1 MWPVSNKPSAL
12 AGVAIQ
18 PENIHLVQLKKV
30 RKGFLIE
37 RVRRYGLAA
46 DIFSAGK
53 ITAFDELQAK
63 LADMVR
69 TEGLRDMKTA
79 VCVPSNQVKMHQMTV
94 PAGLSAMDIEAEIS
108 AQVYRS
114 LPAKADAL
122 AIDFKLKPAAQP
134 EEVNVFFAAARRE
147 YVHRYQS
154 CLQDAGLRVVTMDVD
169 IFALLRAARYA
180 LRDLLVE
187 HEKLGALYLGEN
199 YAVFAAQYD
208 GEILFYQQWDGAGA
222 ARFAMERIQWV
233 EWCCHT
239 YQHLNI
245 HCMAVGGLQEL
256 IYPAVKIISSKWECK
271 VYEPDPFLSMLGAS
285 GVDKGVMNDSPSAF
299 LLACGLAMREPKA
312 W

>member
-1 MWPVSNKPSAL
+1 MWSVSNKPSAL
-12 AGVAIQ
+12 AGVAIH
-18 PENIHLVQLKKV
+18 PENIHLVQLKKI

-46 DIFSAGK
+46 NIFSAGK
-53 ITAFDELQAK
+53 ITAFDELATE
-63 LADMVR
+63 LAGMVR
-69 TEGLRDMKTA
+69 AEGLRDMKTA
-79 VCVPSNQVKMHQMTV
+79 IYVPSNQVKMAQMTV
-94 PAGLSAMDIEAEIS
+94 PAGLSAPDIEAEIS

-122 AIDFKLKPAAQP
+122 AIDYKLKPAAQP
-134 EEVNVFFAAARRE
+134 EEVNVFYAAARRE

-154 CLQDAGLRVVTMDVD
+154 CLEDAGLRVVTMDVD

-180 LRDLLVE
+180 LRDLLAQQ
-187 HEKLGALYLGEN
+187 EKLGALYLGEN

-208 GEILFYQQWDGAGA
+208 GEILFHQQWDGVGA
-222 ARFAMERIQWV
+222 AKFAMERMQWV

-245 HCMAVGGLQEL
+245 HCMAVGGMQEF
-256 IYPAVKIISSKWECK
+256 IYPAVNIITSKWACK

-285 GVDKGVMNDSPSAF
+285 GVDKIAMNDSPSAF
-299 LLACGLAMREPKA
+299 LLACGLAMREPRA